1 MPSQRRL
8 RKALTRL
15 SQTKAA
21 LGFVGG
27 KKLIS
32 PVQKMSTGLY
42 SMSSAAE
49 PNIKGAPTTVKEAKQ
64 NLKMKKQTRRKSI
77 RGQIGY
83 RIKSKLA
90 GVKTGVV
97 TFEKR
102 NKVNVPVNPT
112 SVVQRRKNRKGY
124 TVKGS
129 GKVFKQGDKKFNKK
143 LSQALS
149 GVRGFA
155 TRATQYVA
163 GEKTPFAIGAPNPA
177 STKVKFSTLRK
188 TLSPRVKEARQ
199 QLKQLRKRK

>member
-1 MPSQRRL
+1 MPSKRRA
-8 RKALTRL
+8 RKALTQL

-32 PVQKMSTGLY
+32 PGKKEGTGLY
-42 SMSSAAE
+42 SKSE
-49 PNIKGAPTTVKEAKQ
+49 PAIKGAPTTVKEAKQ

-77 RGQIGY
+77 RGQVGY

-102 NKVNVPVNPT
+102 NKLNVPVNPI
-112 SVVQRRKNRKGY
+112 SVVQRRKNRKGF

-143 LSQALS
+143 VSQALG

-155 TRATQYVA
+155 TKATRYVA
-163 GEKTPFAIGAPNPA
+163 GESTPFAMGAPNPA
-177 STKVKFSTLRK
+177 STKIKFSTLRK

-199 QLKQLRKRK
+199 QLKQLRKAKRK